1 MKKLIL
7 SAVSLGLLMA
17 SGAVAQE
24 VKRTGAAESP
34 ISTVVTVPPGYTTY
48 YVSGLVPPVVDK
60 TAPAG
65 SPAVFGG
72 STEVQTEG
80 VILRIKEALA
90 AEGLG
95 LGDVVMMRVY
105 LVGDPALGGKLDFG
119 GMMKSYK
126 KYFGTAEQPNKPS
139 RVTTQV
145 AALAG
150 EGMLVEIEVQAVKK
164 TAPPPMPK
172 KAKK

>member
-1 MKKLIL
+1 MKKTIL
-7 SAVSLGLLMA
+7 ATTIIGTLLATSAF
-17 SGAVAQE
+17 AQD
-24 VKRTGAAESP
+24 VKFVGAAQSP
-34 ISTVVTVPPGYTTY
+34 ISTAVVVPAGYETV
-48 YVSGLVPPVVDK
+48 YVSGLTPPVVDK
-60 TAPAG
+60 DAPAG
-65 SPAVFGG
+65 STAVFGG
-72 STEVQTEG
+72 STEVQSEG
-80 VILRIKEALA
+80 VFLRIKEALA

-105 LVGDPALGGKLDFG
+105 LVGDPALGGKMDFG

-126 KYFGTAEQPNKPS
+126 KYFGTADQPKKPA

-164 TAPPPMPK
+164 VPHK
-172 KAKK
+172 H